1 MRRRCMFGAVF
12 TVISLI
18 SAGCGGRDGNGSAA
32 TSQEELAEFLAEN
45 PGYADTPAP
54 PGSSKTP
61 LELGR

>member
-1 MRRRCMFGAVF
+1 MRGRCMLGAVF
-12 TVISLI
+12 TAISLI
-18 SAGCGGRDGNGSAA
+18 SAGCGGRDGDGSAA

-45 PGYADTPAP
+45 PDYAGASAP